1 MAFGG
6 LAFLLHVC
14 ACVHACM
21 LSCFSHVQLFGTP
34 WTVASQPPLSMG
46 ILQGKILEWVAIP
59 FSRDIPDWGWD
70 PSLLCLLHWQAGSLP
85 LVPPGKPILPAVPS
99 NSHHYLLIGPFS
111 LCFCIVSSHLGYPCV
126 PTFPIFSQKSY
137 PVMISWVC

>member
-1 MAFGG
+1 MSLG
-6 LAFLLHVC
+6 LHSPFAIHGLWWSGILSACMC

-59 FSRDIPDWGWD
+59 FSRDIPD
-70 PSLLCLLHWQAGSLP
+70 
-85 LVPPGKPILPAVPS
+85 
-99 NSHHYLLIGPFS
+99 
-111 LCFCIVSSHLGYPCV
+111 
-126 PTFPIFSQKSY
+126 
-137 PVMISWVC
+137 